1 MGVQVIAR
9 AAEIC
14 RELATATDGLTT
26 AELVER
32 LGLSRPT
39 VYRILRALMDEDF
52 VRQIALGRYAIGPA
66 FLVIAGSSYGG
77 LRHDMRPF
85 MKDLS
90 NELGETIDLA
100 VLDSGEALFV
110 DQFVAV
116 QGLRV
121 VAHMG
126 ARLPLYCTASGK
138 ALLAELSPDEAEREL
153 PETLKAY
160 TPNTGTDRAALLRE
174 LEEVRR
180 TGVAYDHEEY
190 VMGVCAVATPVRDA
204 VGAVG
209 ALTVEVPAV
218 RFIGREDVLGR
229 RRAASARPG
238 PPRLAG
244 SGPSSPGLDLP
255 LGQRGC
261 RPAVRL
267 PALPDQVHPRYGYL
281 TCSPRPP
288 TMHHNVS

>member
-1 MGVQVIAR
+1 MADSATDGDRRRIGVQVIAR

-52 VRQIALGRYAIGPA
+52 VRQVAAGRYAIGPA
-66 FLVIAGSSYGG
+66 FLVIGGSSYGG
-77 LRHDMRPF
+77 LRHDLRPF

-110 DQFVAV
+110 DQYVAV

-138 ALLAELSPDEAEREL
+138 ALLAELSPGEAEREL
-153 PETLKAY
+153 PETLEAY
-160 TPNTGTDRAALLRE
+160 TPNTGTDRAVLLRE

-180 TGVAYDHEEY
+180 TGVAYDNEEY
-190 VMGVCAVATPVRDA
+190 VMGVCAVAAPIRDA

-209 ALTVEVPAV
+209 ALTVEVPAH
-218 RFIGREDVLGR
+218 RFSGREDALTRAVLRQRDLAHRALVGAGGTR
-229 RRAASARPG
+229 R
-238 PPRLAG
+238 
-244 SGPSSPGLDLP
+244 D
-255 LGQRGC
+255 
-261 RPAVRL
+261 
-267 PALPDQVHPRYGYL
+267 
-281 TCSPRPP
+281 
-288 TMHHNVS
+288 

>member
-1 MGVQVIAR
+1 MSDLVTPEGIRQPADRRMGVQVIAR

-52 VRQIALGRYAIGPA
+52 VRQVAAGRYAVGPA

-138 ALLAELSPDEAEREL
+138 ALLAELSPGEADREL
-153 PETLKAY
+153 AGDAEGVHTEHR
-160 TPNTGTDRAALLRE
+160 DRQ
-174 LEEVRR
+174 
-180 TGVAYDHEEY
+180 
-190 VMGVCAVATPVRDA
+190 
-204 VGAVG
+204 
-209 ALTVEVPAV
+209 
-218 RFIGREDVLGR
+218 GRPPP
-229 RRAASARPG
+229 RARGASAAPG
-238 PPRLAG
+238 
-244 SGPSSPGLDLP
+244 SPSTT
-255 LGQRGC
+255 RN
-261 RPAVRL
+261 
-267 PALPDQVHPRYGYL
+267 
-281 TCSPRPP
+281 T
-288 TMHHNVS
+288 

>member
-1 MGVQVIAR
+1 MSDLVTPEDVSQPADRRMGVQVIAR

-52 VRQIALGRYAIGPA
+52 VRQLAAGRYAIGPA

-77 LRHDMRPF
+77 LRHDLRPF

-138 ALLAELSPDEAEREL
+138 ALLAELSPAEAEREL
-153 PETLKAY
+153 PATLKAF

-174 LEEVRR
+174 LEEIRR
-180 TGVAYDHEEY
+180 TGIAYDHEEY

-218 RFIGREDVLGR
+218 RFNGHEDVLA
-229 RRAASARPG
+229 RAVLRQRDLAHRALLGAERPSQG
-238 PPRLAG
+238 
-244 SGPSSPGLDLP
+244 
-255 LGQRGC
+255 
-261 RPAVRL
+261 
-267 PALPDQVHPRYGYL
+267 
-281 TCSPRPP
+281 
-288 TMHHNVS
+288 

>member
-85 MKDLS
+85 MKELS

-121 VAHMG
+121 VAHKG
-126 ARLPLYCTASGK
+126 ARLT
-138 ALLAELSPDEAEREL
+138 
-153 PETLKAY
+153 
-160 TPNTGTDRAALLRE
+160 
-174 LEEVRR
+174 
-180 TGVAYDHEEY
+180 
-190 VMGVCAVATPVRDA
+190 
-204 VGAVG
+204 
-209 ALTVEVPAV
+209 
-218 RFIGREDVLGR
+218 
-229 RRAASARPG
+229 
-238 PPRLAG
+238 
-244 SGPSSPGLDLP
+244 
-255 LGQRGC
+255 
-261 RPAVRL
+261 
-267 PALPDQVHPRYGYL
+267 
-281 TCSPRPP
+281 
-288 TMHHNVS
+288 

>member
-1 MGVQVIAR
+1 VSEPVTAEGTGKPSDRRMGVQVIAR

-14 RELATATDGLTT
+14 RELATATDGLST
-26 AELVER
+26 ADIVER

-52 VRQIALGRYAIGPA
+52 VRQVAPGRYAVGPA
-66 FLVIAGSSYGG
+66 FLVIGGSSYGG

-85 MKDLS
+85 MRDLS

-100 VLDSGEALFV
+100 VLDNGEALFV

-116 QGLRV
+116 RGLRV

-126 ARLPLYCTASGK
+126 ARLPLYCTASGR
-138 ALLAELSPDEAEREL
+138 ALLAMLPADEVDREIPDALR
-153 PETLKAY
+153 AY
-160 TPNTGTDRAALLRE
+160 TPNTVTDRAALLRE

-180 TGVAYDHEEY
+180 TGVAYDREEY

-209 ALTVEVPAV
+209 ALTVEVPAG
-218 RFIGREDVLGR
+218 RFNGREDVLAEAVLR
-229 RRAASARPG
+229 HRDLAHRALRG
-238 PPRLAG
+238 VG
-244 SGPSSPGLDLP
+244 STHTG
-255 LGQRGC
+255 
-261 RPAVRL
+261 
-267 PALPDQVHPRYGYL
+267 
-281 TCSPRPP
+281 
-288 TMHHNVS
+288 

>member
-1 MGVQVIAR
+1 MSDQVTREETNQPADRRMGVQVIAR

-26 AELVER
+26 AELVDR

-52 VRQIALGRYAIGPA
+52 VRQIGTGRYAVGPA
-66 FLVIAGSSYGG
+66 FLVIGGSSYGG
-77 LRHDMRPF
+77 LRHDLRPF

-126 ARLPLYCTASGK
+126 ARLPLHCTASGK
-138 ALLAELSPDEAEREL
+138 ALLAELPAEQAERGL
-153 PETLKAY
+153 AETLRAF
-160 TPNTGTDRAALLRE
+160 TPNTQIDRAALLRE
-174 LEEVRR
+174 LAEARR

-209 ALTVEVPAV
+209 ALTVEVSV
-218 RFIGREDVLGR
+218 DRFREREELIAGALLRHRDLAHRALLGTER
-229 RRAASARPG
+229 TP
-238 PPRLAG
+238 
-244 SGPSSPGLDLP
+244 
-255 LGQRGC
+255 QE
-261 RPAVRL
+261 
-267 PALPDQVHPRYGYL
+267 
-281 TCSPRPP
+281 
-288 TMHHNVS
+288 

>member
-1 MGVQVIAR
+1 MAGAFGDASLSDLKTPEDASRSADRRMGVQVIAR

-52 VRQIALGRYAIGPA
+52 VRQITTGRYAVGPA
-66 FLVIAGSSYGG
+66 FLVIGGSSYGG

-110 DQFVAV
+110 DQYVAV

-126 ARLPLYCTASGK
+126 ARLPLHCTASGK
-138 ALLAELSPDEAEREL
+138 ALLAGLQSDELQRVV

-160 TPNTGTDRAALLRE
+160 TPNTRTDRAVLLLE

-204 VGAVG
+204 VGAIG
-209 ALTVEVPAV
+209 ALTVEVPAN
-218 RFIGREDVLGR
+218 RFSEREDLI
-229 RRAASARPG
+229 ASALLRQ
-238 PPRLAG
+238 RDLAHRA
-244 SGPSSPGLDLP
+244 L
-255 LGQRGC
+255 LGAARAIQR
-261 RPAVRL
+261 
-267 PALPDQVHPRYGYL
+267 
-281 TCSPRPP
+281 
-288 TMHHNVS
+288 

>member
-1 MGVQVIAR
+1 MTTESPGNHSERRMGVQVIAR

-32 LGLSRPT
+32 VGLSRPT

-52 VRQIALGRYAIGPA
+52 VRQVEPGRYAVGPA
-66 FLVIAGSSYGG
+66 FLVIGGSTYGG

-90 NELGETIDLA
+90 SELGETIDLA
-100 VLDSGEALFV
+100 VLDNGEALFV

-116 QGLRV
+116 RGLRV

-126 ARLPLYCTASGK
+126 ARLPLHCTASGK
-138 ALLAELSPDEAEREL
+138 ALLAALPPDEAERDV
-153 PETLKAY
+153 PDVPQAY
-160 TPNTGTDRAALLRE
+160 TPNTVTDRAALLQE
-174 LEEVRR
+174 IDEVRR

-190 VMGVCAVATPVRDA
+190 VMGVCAVATPVHDA

-218 RFIGREDVLGR
+218 RFHGREEPIAVAVLR
-229 RRAASARPG
+229 YRDLAHRA
-238 PPRLAG
+238 L
-244 SGPSSPGLDLP
+244 
-255 LGQRGC
+255 LGTEPAQQR
-261 RPAVRL
+261 
-267 PALPDQVHPRYGYL
+267 
-281 TCSPRPP
+281 
-288 TMHHNVS
+288 

>member
-1 MGVQVIAR
+1 VNDQATSEDTGRPSDRRMGVQVIAR

-138 ALLAELSPDEAEREL
+138 ALLAELSADGAEREL

-174 LEEVRR
+174 LDEVRR
-180 TGVAYDHEEY
+180 TGIAFDHEEY

-209 ALTVEVPAV
+209 ALTVEVPAG
-218 RFIGREDVLGR
+218 RFNGREDVLA
-229 RRAASARPG
+229 RAVLRQ
-238 PPRLAG
+238 RDLAHRA
-244 SGPSSPGLDLP
+244 L
-255 LGQRGC
+255 LG
-261 RPAVRL
+261 
-267 PALPDQVHPRYGYL
+267 
-281 TCSPRPP
+281 SPRALLD
-288 TMHHNVS
+288 

>member
-52 VRQIALGRYAIGPA
+52 VRQVAAGRYAVGPA

-160 TPNTGTDRAALLRE
+160 TPEHGDRQGRPSPRARGDRA
-174 LEEVRR
+174 
-180 TGVAYDHEEY
+180 G
-190 VMGVCAVATPVRDA
+190 
-204 VGAVG
+204 
-209 ALTVEVPAV
+209 
-218 RFIGREDVLGR
+218 
-229 RRAASARPG
+229 PG
-238 PPRLAG
+238 
-244 SGPSSPGLDLP
+244 SPTTT
-255 LGQRGC
+255 RS
-261 RPAVRL
+261 
-267 PALPDQVHPRYGYL
+267 
-281 TCSPRPP
+281 T
-288 TMHHNVS
+288 

>member
-14 RELATATDGLTT
+14 RELATATDGLST

-52 VRQIALGRYAIGPA
+52 VRQVAPGRYAVGPA
-66 FLVIAGSSYGG
+66 FLVIGGSTYGG

-100 VLDSGEALFV
+100 VLDNGEALFV

-126 ARLPLYCTASGK
+126 ARLPLHCTASGK
-138 ALLAELSPDEAEREL
+138 ALLAMLTPDEVDREL
-153 PETLKAY
+153 PERLQTY
-160 TPNTGTDRAALLRE
+160 TPNTVADRAALVRE

-180 TGVAYDHEEY
+180 TGVAFDHEEY

-204 VGAVG
+204 LGAVG
-209 ALTVEVPAV
+209 ALTVEVPANNLT
-218 RFIGREDVLGR
+218 GREDLIARAVLR
-229 RRAASARPG
+229 QRDLAHRALVGAPLSGVGGSPTSHAVSLQARLPVG
-238 PPRLAG
+238 
-244 SGPSSPGLDLP
+244 P
-255 LGQRGC
+255 LGIHD
-261 RPAVRL
+261 A
-267 PALPDQVHPRYGYL
+267 D
-281 TCSPRPP
+281 T
-288 TMHHNVS
+288 

>member
-26 AELVER
+26 AELVDR

-52 VRQIALGRYAIGPA
+52 VRQVATGRYAVGPA
-66 FLVIAGSSYGG
+66 FLVIGGSSYGG

-126 ARLPLYCTASGK
+126 ARLPLHCTASGK
-138 ALLAELSPDEAEREL
+138 ALLAELPADEAERGL
-153 PETLKAY
+153 QETLRAY
-160 TPNTGTDRAALLRE
+160 TPNTQTDKAALLRE

-204 VGAVG
+204 VGAIG
-209 ALTVEVPAV
+209 ALTVEVPAD
-218 RFIGREDVLGR
+218 RFSEREDLIAGALLRHRELAHRALLGAE
-229 RRAASARPG
+229 RALPAVDPLVPG
-238 PPRLAG
+238 PPGVVRD
-244 SGPSSPGLDLP
+244 PPG
-255 LGQRGC
+255 
-261 RPAVRL
+261 
-267 PALPDQVHPRYGYL
+267 ALPGTPRSAL
-281 TCSPRPP
+281 RSLDAPP
-288 TMHHNVS
+288 PSTYYAS